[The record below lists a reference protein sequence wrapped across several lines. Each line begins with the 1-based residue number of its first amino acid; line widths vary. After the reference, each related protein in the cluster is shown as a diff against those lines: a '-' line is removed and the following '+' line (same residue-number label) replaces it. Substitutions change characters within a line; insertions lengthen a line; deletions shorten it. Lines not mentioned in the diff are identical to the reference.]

1 MSHHA
6 LEDLLDEYPAAADDV
21 RWGLETDTDPKHS
34 ERNVTSLNRRSP
46 TGNGPLDFLVEE
58 DPYEAGTQRRD
69 VVGFG
74 QVDEMFGLSD
84 MAQPTTYNPNLVVEG
99 MSDVR
104 SPDNDFFAPGN
115 LVYGNGYVA
124 QTQFQP
130 SLASHDLFGTG
141 SQAQSFMDNNT
152 FEPPSGNNIFPVRPR
167 ASSISN
173 RANPRISL
181 MSSVSYQG
189 TFSAPRSAS
198 FECQQYTYRQ
208 PSSLAGGTHGSFQPI
223 DQTMNAFLA
232 SFNGQFFKCLI
243 SSNMAPSSLCGR
255 ESASLQQ
262 MILHIQQNHTDHS
275 IGMPSPL
282 RSVCPSCFS
291 FYAQTERMCSDCRQQ
306 TKHFICGTSPTYES
320 QLSSPSVQNLGGDV
334 MDFDSMSYDFLSTDS
349 DAWSNGNGVTSPMSD
364 GRSNSNSG
372 FGSGF
377 GGNFSSNFNEA
388 FDGGMNGYR

>member
-6 LEDLLDEYPAAADDV
+6 LEDLLDEHPEAADDV

-34 ERNVTSLNRRSP
+34 ERNITSPTRRLP
-46 TGNGPLDFLVEE
+46 TGNGPLDFSVEE
-58 DPYEAGTQRRD
+58 EPYEAGTQRRD
-69 VVGFG
+69 VVAFG

-99 MSDVR
+99 ISDVR
-104 SPDNDFFAPGN
+104 SPDNDFLTGGN
-115 LVYGNGYVA
+115 LVYGNGYVT

-141 SQAQSFMDNNT
+141 SQAQSFMGNNT
-152 FEPPSGNNIFPVRPR
+152 FEPPSGQNGFCVRQR
-167 ASSISN
+167 ASSIST

-181 MSSVSYQG
+181 MPSVSYQG
-189 TFSAPRSAS
+189 TFSARQSAS
-198 FECQQYTYRQ
+198 SERQQYTYSQ
-208 PSSLAGGTHGSFQPI
+208 PSSLAGATHGSFQSI
-223 DQTMNAFLA
+223 DQAINAFLA
-232 SFNGQFFKCLI
+232 SFNGQSFKCLI
-243 SSNMAPSSLCGR
+243 SSNMTASSLCGR

-262 MILHIQQNHTDHS
+262 MILHIQQSHTDHS
-275 IGMPSPL
+275 IGMLSPL
-282 RSVCPSCFS
+282 RSVCPSCCS
-291 FYAQTERMCSDCRQQ
+291 FYAQTERMCSGCRQQ
-306 TKHFICGTSPTYES
+306 TQHFICGTSPIYEN
-320 QLSSPSVQNLGGDV
+320 QLSSPSVQSLGGDG

-364 GRSNSNSG
+364 GRSNSNNG

-377 GGNFSSNFNEA
+377 GGNLSSNFNVA